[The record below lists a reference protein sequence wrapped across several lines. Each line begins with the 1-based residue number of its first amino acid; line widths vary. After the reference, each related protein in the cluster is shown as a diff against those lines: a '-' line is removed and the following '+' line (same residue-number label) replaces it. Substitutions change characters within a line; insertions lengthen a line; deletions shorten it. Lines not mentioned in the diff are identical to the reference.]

1 MFNCVTTG
9 QLPTANRRIRR
20 RCSVAADVGANEKG
34 ITLLEVMVSMIVIS
48 IGLLGI
54 LPLIGVSIHNNTYS
68 FDIDTA
74 NSMAR
79 EEVESL
85 MRTASYPQI
94 PYYRTNTSSSGVYS
108 TEATVDD
115 NSVSAAIPPGVFRI
129 RVKVNWVDQA
139 NNNRTVEYAVFKP
152 KA

>member
-1 MFNCVTTG
+1 
-9 QLPTANRRIRR
+9 
-20 RCSVAADVGANEKG
+20 
-34 ITLLEVMVSMIVIS
+34 MVSMVVIS

-68 FDIDTA
+68 FDIDSA
-74 NSMAR
+74 NALAR

-85 MRTASYPQI
+85 MKTATYPQI
-94 PYYRTNTSSSGVYS
+94 PYTRTKTSPSGVY
-108 TEATVDD
+108 TTTATVDD
-115 NSVSAAIPPGVFRI
+115 NTVSATVPSGVFRI
-129 RVKVNWVDQA
+129 RVKVEWVDQA